1 MSIYTHMHTHKLT
14 APTHSHTHI
23 NSKTQDT
30 HTHMYAHTP
39 TQTHSLYIF
48 THLHTRK
55 YTQLTVKFSRKDYL
69 EILNQTLQF
78 PSFMLNLHGYF
89 AMYSSVFEEDQ
100 SKKQDPHM

>member
-1 MSIYTHMHTHKLT
+1 MHITYTFTSQNKLSSVYYRCI
-14 APTHSHTHI
+14 HICISH
-23 NSKTQDT
+23 
-30 HTHMYAHTP
+30 
-39 TQTHSLYIF
+39 IF

-78 PSFMLNLHGYF
+78 PSIMLNLHGYF